1 MRRQPGWTKFSLML
15 SYNVHAAKTNFSKLL
30 AEVARGRE
38 VVICRAG
45 NPVAVVKPFRPSKPR
60 RLGLAKGKVKVAK
73 DFDVLP
79 QDLLDGFLGNA

>member
-1 MRRQPGWTKFSLML
+1 ML

-38 VVICRAG
+38 VVISRAG
-45 NPVAVVKPFRPSKPR
+45 NPVAVIKPFRPVKPR
-60 RLGLAKGKVKVAK
+60 RLGLAKGRIKVAK

-79 QDLLDGFLGNA
+79 QDILDAFLGNS